1 MSKWRNERRIDMQ
14 KEILSFLKNV
24 EEPVTTREIME
35 YLSGKGYNPDEEE
48 LVRVI
53 KDMPQGVVKEEYDAS
68 VIDPSPSVV
77 YKAGPNA

>member
-1 MSKWRNERRIDMQ
+1 MQ

-24 EEPVTTREIME
+24 EEPVSTREIME
-35 YLSGKGYNPDEEE
+35 YLSSKGFNPDEEE

-53 KDMPQGVVKEEYDAS
+53 KDMPVGLVLREFDAS

-77 YKAGPNA
+77 YKAGPKA

>member
-1 MSKWRNERRIDMQ
+1 MQ
-14 KEILSFLKNV
+14 KEIVSFLKNV

-35 YLSGKGYNPDEEE
+35 YLSGKGFNPDEEE

-53 KDMPQGVVKEEYDAS
+53 KNMPKGVVEEEYDAS

>member
-1 MSKWRNERRIDMQ
+1 MQ
-14 KEILSFLKNV
+14 KEILSFLKGV

-35 YLSGKGYNPDEEE
+35 YLSGRGYNPNEEE

-53 KDMPQGVVKEEYDAS
+53 KDMPKGMVKEEYKAT

-77 YKAGPNA
+77 YKAGPDA

>member
-1 MSKWRNERRIDMQ
+1 MQ
-14 KEILSFLKNV
+14 NEILTFLRNI

-35 YLSGKGYNPDEEE
+35 YLSEKGYNPDEEE
-48 LVRVI
+48 LVRMI
-53 KDMPQGVVKEEYDAS
+53 KDMPKGTVKQEYDAS